1 MTPRITAVMAAL
13 MIVQGCAT
21 MDQEECLTSDWH
33 AVGFE
38 DGARGY
44 TVDRISQHRKACA
57 QHGITTDLTAYRQGR
72 NEGLRHYCTAQN
84 GFNVGT
90 SGSSY
95 AGVCPE
101 DLADDFELAY
111 SEGKRLYDLD
121 RRVRSAAK
129 RIAAMERQVTDLN
142 EQIDT
147 NEKTIIASG
156 TDNLERARLLLE
168 IKDLV
173 DQREDLQDE
182 IENLEQE
189 RAASQ
194 RELDEYRE
202 TVAYNE
208 R

>member
-13 MIVQGCAT
+13 MVVQGCAT
-21 MDQEECLTSDWH
+21 MDQEECITSDWH

-44 TVDRISQHRKACA
+44 PVDRISRHRKACA
-57 QHGITTDLTAYRQGR
+57 QHGITTDLGAYRQGR
-72 NEGLRHYCTAQN
+72 DEGLRHYCTAQN
-84 GFNVGT
+84 GFNVGS

-111 SEGKRLYDLD
+111 SEGKRLHDLD
-121 RRVRSAAK
+121 RRVRSAET
-129 RIAAMERQVTDLN
+129 RIDALERQVADLDQ
-142 EQIDT
+142 QIDGH
-147 NEKTIIASG
+147 EKTIIASG

-173 DQREDLQDE
+173 DHREDLEDE
-182 IENLEQE
+182 IEDLEHE
-189 RAASQ
+189 RAASRQ
-194 RELDEYRE
+194 ELEEYRE
-202 TVAYNE
+202 TVAYSE